1 MRMGKIGVYSEKT
14 RNLQRKLSYEV
25 YGLSFK
31 EAKFYLYLGDK
42 EADVQDIN
50 VFHNKVLF
58 EVADRLYSDQ
68 PISVPVGME
77 QYSDS
82 KADFSRFGLINP
94 LTDEVR
100 FSIHIDD
107 FETLGREIVV
117 GDVFEMPF
125 FEKDGKKAFYEVT
138 DVDFKT
144 EKEKFICVFHAS
156 TLDKSRATRDI
167 ELNRDN
173 FDFMEQLSEDGDD
186 YISDII
192 NTDETASDFEE
203 VTQKK
208 NVDYRNKQ
216 QASFL
221 DDPFKE
227 L

>member
-1 MRMGKIGVYSEKT
+1 MGKIGVYSEKT
-14 RNLQRKLSYEV
+14 RNFQRKLTYEA
-25 YGLSFK
+25 YGLTFK

-42 EADVQDIN
+42 ESDILDIN
-50 VFHNKVLF
+50 DFSNKVLF
-58 EVADRLYSDQ
+58 EVADRAYAQ
-68 PISVPVGME
+68 EGISVPVGME

-82 KADFSRFGLINP
+82 KQDFSRFGLINP

-100 FSIHIDD
+100 FTIHIDD

-117 GDVFEMPF
+117 GDVFELPF

-138 DVDFKT
+138 DVDFKL

-156 TLDKSRATRDI
+156 TLGSSRATRDI
-167 ELNRDN
+167 DMNRDN
-173 FDFMEQLSEDGDD
+173 FEFMENLSEGMDDQLSE
-186 YISDII
+186 IV
-192 NTDETASDFEE
+192 NTDEPEADFEGVP
-203 VTQKK
+203 VTKD
-208 NVDYRNKQ
+208 VDYRNKK